1 MLRPKLTRILAL
13 PAVALA
19 FQLASVPGAI
29 AQQLEP
35 RAYSNLP
42 VGLNFLIAGYAHSQ
56 GDVLLDPSLPVRA
69 RTCWPQRER

>member
-1 MLRPKLTRILAL
+1 VSPFFRNAPAALAF
-13 PAVALA
+13 A

-42 VGLNFLIAGYAHSQ
+42 VGLNFLLGGYAHSR
-56 GDVLLDPSLPVRA
+56 GDVLLDPRY
-69 RTCWPQRER
+69 R